1 MHVAY
6 DQLRVELQNLSAV
19 ISVQLDAAELERN
32 PDDTQLVEEVRSQVK
47 KMLRTN
53 NPGQNM
59 KNETQEHRI
68 DSDANDNLPESPQ
81 FEDGDDDL
89 EIVSLGIQTYQKPE
103 VCVNEIEFSFIGIT
117 WTHTAKMLLIS
128 LKSIFFCS
136 KFLFR
141 YHQLHNLL

>member
-6 DQLRVELQNLSAV
+6 DELRVELQNLSAV

-59 KNETQEHRI
+59 KNKTQEHRI
-68 DSDANDNLPESPQ
+68 DSDANENLPESPQ
-81 FEDGDDDL
+81 FEDGDDDF
-89 EIVSLGIQTYQKPE
+89 EIVSLDVQTYHKPE
-103 VCVNEIEFSFIGIT
+103 VCVNEIQFSSVGI
-117 WTHTAKMLLIS
+117 
-128 LKSIFFCS
+128 
-136 KFLFR
+136 
-141 YHQLHNLL
+141 

>member
-6 DQLRVELQNLSAV
+6 DELRVELQNLSAV

-81 FEDGDDDL
+81 FEDGDDDF
-89 EIVSLGIQTYQKPE
+89 EIVSLSVQTYQKPE

-141 YHQLHNLL
+141 YYL